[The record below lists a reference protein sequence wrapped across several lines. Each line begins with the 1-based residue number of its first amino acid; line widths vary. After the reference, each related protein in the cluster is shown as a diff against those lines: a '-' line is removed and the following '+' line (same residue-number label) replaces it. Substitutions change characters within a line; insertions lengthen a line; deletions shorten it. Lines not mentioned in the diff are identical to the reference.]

1 MYNFYGIC
9 VLCKSLVL
17 CGVVP
22 RLYTQVTTSN
32 IFSIKNYNG
41 KVMSR
46 DVPICNVLAICR
58 EVLNCENLE
67 VLHIGKC
74 FISWDALFYDCNNI
88 LQNEGLKKDQI
99 FYTQNSRQ
107 YVAPTH

>member
-1 MYNFYGIC
+1 MFTTPVRTLHFIT
-9 VLCKSLVL
+9 LCQK
-17 CGVVP
+17 
-22 RLYTQVTTSN
+22 LY
-32 IFSIKNYNG
+32 G

-99 FYTQNSRQ
+99 YFTLK
-107 YVAPTH
+107 THGST

>member
-1 MYNFYGIC
+1 MNLKTPLYNRMF
-9 VLCKSLVL
+9 
-17 CGVVP
+17 
-22 RLYTQVTTSN
+22 
-32 IFSIKNYNG
+32 G